1 MDLSKE
7 MAEMARGKGLRMPRV
22 GQVGIIVRDMDK
34 AIDYFETTLGLGPWA
49 VFEGEP
55 VWCKENGREVTY
67 KGKMA
72 LAQAGPVQ
80 LELIQILEGR
90 SVYSDVLGE
99 GEGVHHLGF
108 FVRNIDERLLAVRQA
123 GIPVLQHALLKRLGV
138 KIEYAYLDTTETG
151 GVITEYI
158 QASFMGLPVPMRCGP
173 LVRLSAWM
181 AGKVG

>member
-1 MDLSKE
+1 
-7 MAEMARGKGLRMPRV
+7 MAGKKGLRMPRV
-22 GQVGIIVRDMDK
+22 GQVGIVVQDMDK

-49 VFEGEP
+49 VFDEEP
-55 VWCKENGREVTY
+55 VWCRENGKEVTY
-67 KGKMA
+67 KGQFA

-90 SVYSDVLGE
+90 SLYSDVLGE

-108 FVRNIDERLLAVRQA
+108 FVHDLDERLRAVREA

-138 KIEYAYLDTTETG
+138 KIEYAYLDTTGTG

-158 QASFMGLPVPMRCGP
+158 KASFMGLPVPMRFGP
-173 LVRLSAWM
+173 LVRLSAWI

>member
-22 GQVGIIVRDMDK
+22 SQVGIIVRDMDK

-90 SVYSDVLGE
+90 GS
-99 GEGVHHLGF
+99 
-108 FVRNIDERLLAVRQA
+108 
-123 GIPVLQHALLKRLGV
+123 
-138 KIEYAYLDTTETG
+138 TTWGSLCATL
-151 GVITEYI
+151 TN
-158 QASFMGLPVPMRCGP
+158 ACWR
-173 LVRLSAWM
+173 
-181 AGKVG
+181 